1 MKTVI
6 VMGKPF
12 DIATLLA
19 IPPHLLALQ
28 SLVDRCETAE
38 QKKELIVTAG
48 ACEAISLEDGFVM
61 VTANMVEAA

>member
-1 MKTVI
+1 MVI
-6 VMGKPF
+6 VMAEPLN
-12 DIATLLA
+12 IATLFRV
-19 IPPHLLALQ
+19 PSHLFALQ

-48 ACEAISLEDGFVM
+48 ACEAISRKDGFVM